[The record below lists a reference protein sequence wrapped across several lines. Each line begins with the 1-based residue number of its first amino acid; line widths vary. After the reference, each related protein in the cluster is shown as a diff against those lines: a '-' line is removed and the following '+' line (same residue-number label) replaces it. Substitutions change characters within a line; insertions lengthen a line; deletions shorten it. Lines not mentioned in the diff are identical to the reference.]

1 MNIFVKVFKKI
12 ISLIMSPVELWG
24 IILNNQKT
32 IKEINSV
39 MEQHTQLIS
48 HLASVQNEMVNVI
61 VSREFEMSKE
71 SNSLQIIDDSDEF
84 IN

>member
-1 MNIFVKVFKKI
+1 MNIFIKVFKKC
-12 ISLIMSPVELWG
+12 ISLIMSPIEMWNT
-24 IILNNQKT
+24 ILNNQKT
-32 IKEINSV
+32 IKEINCI

-71 SNSLQIIDDSDEF
+71 SNSLQIQDDSDEF